1 MAERVIQWRGT
12 RDDLRKVLRSIPT
25 AISGKGPD
33 PLRLREGIA
42 ARIGFVWFSLVLPNF
57 DTLGRGGVGADGDKW
72 PPNTPA
78 YLAYQ
83 KGRFK
88 DSDKA
93 TSYRTN
99 RVKHLDAKTKRIW
112 AKANREAMKE
122 LRAEVAE
129 KGFAPTARGVIRK
142 AKEIKAQAAIIAWA
156 ATRKA
161 GSETLIDFYPK
172 QADTVLV
179 DNGDLRRSI
188 QPGVLTSATYSKADP
203 NQVYNVEIKDVVVGT
218 KDPKAAFHHAS
229 KKLQHGDGRKGTVRR
244 RLWPEELPER
254 WLQEMTDEITTFLL
268 RIPEMLTGGR
278 R

>member
-88 DSDKA
+88 DSNTS

-112 AKANREAMKE
+112 AKANREAMKRIRVE
-122 LRAEVAE
+122 SAEA
-129 KGFAPTARGVIRK
+129 GVRMTTRQV
-142 AKEIKAQAAIIAWA
+142 KAQAAIRAWA

-161 GSETLIDFYPK
+161 GSETLIGFYPK

-244 RLWPEELPER
+244 RLWPEEMPER